1 MGVCGRLGPAR
12 PCAARPAR
20 LPPGSRPRAG
30 PWRASLTRPLT
41 RLLAPSLRAA
51 SRAASRGRAGAL
63 VVCGPGPVSG
73 GPRPRVVA
81 LSPRARPRARPRL
94 RASLLAGSRATSRVE
109 AVLRSPRWVAGRVSS
124 RLWFGSGRLGPG
136 CDAAVPALRALRAR
150 GILRY
155 QPTSGLRR
163 DTAGRSCTRPKYHPV
178 LVTMP
183 TESKRGSP
191 LVGPGSSPGGGS
203 GKGGLNQTL
212 PKRAFAKHWAQA
224 PPDADDRARDFSRR
238 SGHLS
243 GGADALAAVAETVAV
258 PGGRRLGHP
267 SRRVAG
273 RPGQERPETP
283 AGRGTDARRGT
294 DAWRRGY

>member
-1 MGVCGRLGPAR
+1 MAWVCVGVSGP
-12 PCAARPAR
+12 PGLARPAR

-136 CDAAVPALRALRAR
+136 CDAAVPALR
-150 GILRY
+150 IPRY

-163 DTAGRSCTRPKYHPV
+163 DTAGRSRTRPKYHPV
-178 LVTMP
+178 LVTTP

-238 SGHLS
+238 CGHLS
-243 GGADALAAVAETVAV
+243 GGADALAAVAETAAA

-267 SRRVAG
+267 SRWVAG
-273 RPGQERPETP
+273 RPGQ
-283 AGRGTDARRGT
+283 G
-294 DAWRRGY
+294 